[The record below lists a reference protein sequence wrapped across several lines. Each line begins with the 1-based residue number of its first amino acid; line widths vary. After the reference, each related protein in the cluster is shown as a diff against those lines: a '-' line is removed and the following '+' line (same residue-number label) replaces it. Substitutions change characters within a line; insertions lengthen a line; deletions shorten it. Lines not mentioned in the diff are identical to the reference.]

1 MIGSEFLEGS
11 YWERGGD
18 LVTFKRWDGVKDE
31 NFQYYGGSLKNPIF
45 EGWGSQKT
53 NIYGRTV

>member
-1 MIGSEFLEGS
+1 MIGSEFLEGG
-11 YWERGGD
+11 YRERGGD

-45 EGWGSQKT
+45 ERWGSQKT
-53 NIYGRTV
+53 NVYGRTV